1 MSCVCKIGKQ
11 NTERNKKI
19 DDEEDSVSRRALREN
34 ICNPVKE
41 DAAEPPTTHSVR
53 ASGNTAKQELLS
65 NRGQP
70 QREKGKDQRN
80 DWFTKG
86 STKIII
92 AEKTKQNNRK
102 QSETQR

>member
-1 MSCVCKIGKQ
+1 MTIQRVSCVCKIGKQ

-53 ASGNTAKQELLS
+53 APGNMAKQELLS

-80 DWFTKG
+80 DCFTKG
-86 STKIII
+86 STKIIT
-92 AEKTKQNNRK
+92 AEKQQKT
-102 QSETQR
+102 E